1 MTDLLNGI
9 AGVSHVGVI
18 RVAGEDAGA
27 FLHSQLTQDFSS
39 LDMRQ
44 ARLAA
49 FLSAK
54 GRMQASFI
62 GLRRP
67 DEWLLLCSRDLL
79 PATLARLSMFVL
91 RAKARLTDASAD
103 FALYGL
109 AGETLTAVGGGARPA
124 WGKAGLGTASLVR
137 LFPAAD
143 QPLPLLVGVGGR
155 DLEGG
160 GGRRAARLEQGPH
173 RHLQPGAPVPRGK
186 PAPRAVGG
194 TGRRPATGRPLA
206 RHPAVAVERG
216 GERRGHAEQPRG
228 AGLRAADAQLRVRG
242 RRELQE
248 RLLPRARGGGAQ
260 PVPRHAQAP
269 RLYRPCRGRYPRRPR
284 SLSSPPP
291 PATLRHPP

>member
-9 AGVSHVGVI
+9 AALSHLGVI

-67 DEWLLLCSRDLL
+67 REWLLLCSRGLL

-109 AGETLTAVGGGARPA
+109 AGDTLAAVAGGAQPA
-124 WGKAGLGTASLVR
+124 WSKAPIGAASPVHPYP
-137 LFPAAD
+137 PAN
-143 QPLPLLVGVGGR
+143 QPP
-155 DLEGG
+155 
-160 GGRRAARLEQGPH
+160 P
-173 RHLQPGAPVPRGK
+173 PP
-186 PAPRAVGG
+186 PAPPAWCTCPPRQTSPARCGW
-194 TGRRPATGRPLA
+194 RRPAT
-206 RHPAVAVERG
+206 RHR
-216 GERRGHAEQPRG
+216 
-228 AGLRAADAQLRVRG
+228 
-242 RRELQE
+242 
-248 RLLPRARGGGAQ
+248 
-260 PVPRHAQAP
+260 QAP
-269 RLYRPCRGRYPRRPR
+269 R
-284 SLSSPPP
+284 SPPRCGCGARWRAAWP
-291 PATLRHPP
+291 R

>member
-62 GLRRP
+62 GFRRP
-67 DEWLLLCSRDLL
+67 HEWLLLCSRDLL

-109 AGETLTAVGGGARPA
+109 AGETLTAVAR
-124 WGKAGLGTASLVR
+124 
-137 LFPAAD
+137 
-143 QPLPLLVGVGGR
+143 
-155 DLEGG
+155 
-160 GGRRAARLEQGPH
+160 
-173 RHLQPGAPVPRGK
+173 
-186 PAPRAVGG
+186 
-194 TGRRPATGRPLA
+194 
-206 RHPAVAVERG
+206 
-216 GERRGHAEQPRG
+216 
-228 AGLRAADAQLRVRG
+228 
-242 RRELQE
+242 
-248 RLLPRARGGGAQ
+248 GAQ
-260 PVPRHAQAP
+260 PAWSKTHIPTPTPLHP
-269 RLYRPCRGRYPRRPR
+269 YPPPNHP
-284 SLSSPPP
+284 PPP
-291 PATLRHPP
+291 PAGSPCPPRQTAPARGGWPRPAPRPRQAPRSPPRCGCGARWRAAW

>member
-9 AGVSHVGVI
+9 AALSHLGVI

-27 FLHSQLTQDFSS
+27 FLHSQLPQDFSS

-79 PATLARLSMFVL
+79 PAPLARLSMFVL

-109 AGETLTAVGGGARPA
+109 AGDTLTAR
-124 WGKAGLGTASLVR
+124 S
-137 LFPAAD
+137 
-143 QPLPLLVGVGGR
+143 
-155 DLEGG
+155 
-160 GGRRAARLEQGPH
+160 
-173 RHLQPGAPVPRGK
+173 RG
-186 PAPRAVGG
+186 
-194 TGRRPATGRPLA
+194 
-206 RHPAVAVERG
+206 
-216 GERRGHAEQPRG
+216 
-228 AGLRAADAQLRVRG
+228 
-242 RRELQE
+242 
-248 RLLPRARGGGAQ
+248 
-260 PVPRHAQAP
+260 
-269 RLYRPCRGRYPRRPR
+269 
-284 SLSSPPP
+284 PPP
-291 PATLRHPP
+291 PRSKGHIPP

>member
-9 AGVSHVGVI
+9 AALSHLGVI

-62 GLRRP
+62 GLPRP
-67 DEWLLLCSRDLL
+67 HEWLLRCSRDLL

-109 AGETLTAVGGGARPA
+109 AGETLTAVAGGAQPA
-124 WGKAGLGTASLVR
+124 WSKADIGTASLVH
-137 LFPAAD
+137 LYPAAN
-143 QPLPLLVGVGGR
+143 QPRALWVAPAGDPPPAGPALRPALWVWGGGGGGG
-155 DLEGG
+155 GG
-160 GGRRAARLEQGPH
+160 GGRASGR
-173 RHLQPGAPVPRGK
+173 PGA
-186 PAPRAVGG
+186 
-194 TGRRPATGRPLA
+194 RRR
-206 RHPAVAVERG
+206 AVAVERG

-228 AGLRAADAQLRVRG
+228 PGLRAADAQLRVRG

-248 RLLPRARGGGAQ
+248 RLLPRA
-260 PVPRHAQAP
+260 
-269 RLYRPCRGRYPRRPR
+269 
-284 SLSSPPP
+284 
-291 PATLRHPP
+291 